1 MSLKDDFVKLPWIG
15 QLLIFIAIAIA
26 IVVLGYYLIITD
38 MEKQINSNNTQLS
51 ALQID
56 IQKGRESKAR
66 TEQFQQEL
74 KRIELQLEFLR
85 KILPEK
91 EELADLYT
99 KIQERASHFGLQV
112 TSFKP
117 GAAVDREFFTEYPID
132 VAMNS
137 EYHSLAKFF
146 EEIGHLQR
154 IVNISQIQLRGKTFK
169 DKPEFTLEA
178 RIIASTYTYKE
189 SKE

>member
-1 MSLKDDFVKLPWIG
+1 MGVLDDFKKLPWFG
-15 QLLIFIAIAIA
+15 QLLIFIVVAIA
-26 IVVLGYYLIITD
+26 IVLVGYYLFITK
-38 MEKQINSNNTQLS
+38 MEQEIVRNKTELS
-51 ALQID
+51 TLQID

-66 TEQFQQEL
+66 TEQFKQEL
-74 KRIELQLEFLR
+74 KRIEVQLEFLR

-112 TSFKP
+112 VSFKP
-117 GAAVDREFFTEYPID
+117 GNAQEKEFYTEYPID
-132 VAMNS
+132 VSLNS
-137 EYHSLAKFF
+137 DFHSLAKFF

-154 IVNISQIQLRGKTFK
+154 IVNISTIVMAGKTIK
-169 DKPEFTLEA
+169 DKQEFTLEA
-178 RIIASTYTYKE
+178 RIVASTYTYKE